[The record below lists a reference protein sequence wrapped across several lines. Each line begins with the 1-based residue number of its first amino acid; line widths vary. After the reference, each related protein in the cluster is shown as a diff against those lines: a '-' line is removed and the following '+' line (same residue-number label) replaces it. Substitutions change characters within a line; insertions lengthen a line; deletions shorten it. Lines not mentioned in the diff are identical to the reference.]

1 MTPVP
6 QLPHTVL
13 LPALAHGVHLEPR
26 KLKSLASRG
35 RSGYRE
41 MSWNRQG
48 KSSCLSDLGEEG
60 SFPPTSQD
68 YRTPG
73 SLGLVPASDQ
83 DLSVLGHLDS
93 PWTSSCWTLTFSG
106 ASGVCVLVS
115 PVVQVQRLPVVRP
128 QQSCSV
134 F

>member
-1 MTPVP
+1 
-6 QLPHTVL
+6 
-13 LPALAHGVHLEPR
+13 
-26 KLKSLASRG
+26 
-35 RSGYRE
+35 
-41 MSWNRQG
+41 MSWNRRG

-60 SFPPTSQD
+60 SLPPTPQD

-128 QQSCSV
+128 DSPAPSSEELSWSGT
-134 F
+134 